1 MWIKSLKFYIRYE
14 RKTVK
19 MGDELFIV
27 STKEI
32 VATLSAIKPN
42 TIENNLKNK

>member
-1 MWIKSLKFYIRYE
+1 
-14 RKTVK
+14 
-19 MGDELFIV
+19 MGDELLIV

-42 TIENNLKNK
+42 TIENSLKINNI